1 MKEGFRSGFVPIVG
15 RPNVG
20 KSTLLNRIIGQKV
33 AITSPKPQTTW
44 GRILGIKTRPDYQII
59 FIDTP
64 GIHRAK
70 ENFNV
75 HMVRQARE
83 SMKDGDVILHVL
95 DATSPFSQE
104 EEQIWEDLKARRVP
118 AILAINKI
126 DLLKDLAELEEIAER
141 CKEKYPYEHII
152 GVSALLGQGVDRLE
166 KAISSLLPEGP
177 PLFPEDMVTDQ
188 SERLLAR
195 EIIRE
200 KIFHFTHQEIPY
212 SCAVVIDQ
220 YREDPERDLVYIQ
233 ATINVERDSQKGIVI
248 GKGGRM
254 LKQIGTAARR
264 ELEEMLGKRVYLDL
278 WVRVQEDWREKD
290 FVLRDFGLLK
300 G

>member
-1 MKEGFRSGFVPIVG
+1 MEEGFRSGFVPIVG

-64 GIHRAK
+64 GIHRAR

-166 KAISSLLPEGP
+166 EAISSLLPEGP

-220 YREDPERDLVYIQ
+220 YREDPERNLVYIQ

>member
-1 MKEGFRSGFVPIVG
+1 MG

-20 KSTLLNRIIGQKV
+20 KSTLLNRMIGQKV

-64 GIHRAK
+64 GIHRAR

-104 EEQIWEDLKARRVP
+104 EEQIWEDLKARGVP

-126 DLLKDLAELEEIAER
+126 DLLKDPAELEGIAER

-166 KAISSLLPEGP
+166 EAISSLLPEGP
-177 PLFPEDMVTDQ
+177 PLFPEDMITDQ
-188 SERLLAR
+188 SERILAR

-220 YREDPERDLVYIQ
+220 YREDHERDLVYIQ